1 MKHLAQKIVGEL
13 FKAGGDFLDIAIV
26 VDFGKTTR
34 LLWKS
39 CDEAKMA
46 VELER
51 LLNRGGKALGLLAIR
66 QHGNGFRVATRTLHE
81 HRNKPGIEAHMRRL
95 MDSYAMQY
103 ARLGTGGGAW
113 LN

>member
-34 LLWKS
+34 LLWKG

-46 VELER
+46 VDW
-51 LLNRGGKALGLLAIR
+51 
-66 QHGNGFRVATRTLHE
+66 NG
-81 HRNKPGIEAHMRRL
+81 
-95 MDSYAMQY
+95 Y
-103 ARLGTGGGAW
+103 
-113 LN
+113 